1 MKSTTNDG
9 YFDDVHVNNGDR
21 TMMVIESYED
31 QHIDVNDVIVS
42 DEEDG
47 VEDGGDGGI
56 EMTEK

>member
-1 MKSTTNDG
+1 
-9 YFDDVHVNNGDR
+9 
-21 TMMVIESYED
+21 MMVIESYED